1 MGTQT
6 KISDIHTAEDQS
18 NGVPVMA
25 PGIYGLLGGALLA
38 RPEKV
43 AWLENQGYVAI
54 DTDQGVCAFTEAGAT
69 WLEDATDDIMDEY
82 FYRPAQDFSDVLG
95 LDGDATETGDV

>member
-1 MGTQT
+1 MASATET
-6 KISDIHTAEDQS
+6 NISDLHTSEDQS
-18 NGVPVMA
+18 NGVPILA

-43 AWLENQGYVAI
+43 AWLEQQGYVSI
-54 DTDQGVCAFTEAGAT
+54 NDEVGICAFTEAGGT

-82 FYRPAQDFSDVLG
+82 FYRPPQDYSDVVTG
-95 LDGDATETGDV
+95 LEPQDV